1 MQPARTADPDPMS
14 VRFAPRFLAALAATV
29 ALAAAVCGC
38 GSTQATLDPI
48 AQAAQATTHSG
59 GSQIAMTAS
68 VQSPG
73 LGSTLTVR
81 GNGSFNMSRQEGE
94 LFFDVDGLP
103 AAAQARLPG
112 GHLQLTELFKD
123 GVLYMG
129 SPLFE
134 GKLPGGAKW
143 MKLDLAKVESSL
155 GIDVQSLSSGQS
167 NPTEFLQYLRGSGGS
182 VTAAGRERVRGV
194 ETTRYEGTVD
204 LERAAEQIPASDR
217 GKLEAAIKQLI
228 AKTGVRSYPVTVWID
243 DHHLVRRM
251 EMKMTISAGA
261 ATGAATI
268 DFEMFG
274 FGASP
279 GVNAPAAGETF
290 DATKLSLQSLAPGG

>member
-1 MQPARTADPDPMS
+1 MADPDSMRA
-14 VRFAPRFLAALAATV
+14 RFAPRSLVALLAAV
-29 ALAAAVCGC
+29 ALAAAVGGC

-68 VQSPG
+68 VQEPA
-73 LGSTLTVR
+73 LGSFLTVR

-94 LFFDVDGLP
+94 LFFDIDGLP
-103 AAAQARLPG
+103 VAAQARLPG

-143 MKLDLAKVESSL
+143 MKLDLTKVESSL

-182 VTAAGRERVRGV
+182 VTAAGHERVRGI

-204 LERAAEQIPASDR
+204 LERAAQQIPASDR

-228 AKTGVRSYPVTVWID
+228 AKTGVGSYPVTVWID

-251 EMKMTISAGA
+251 EMKMTTSAGA
-261 ATGAATI
+261 GAGAGAGAATI

-290 DATKLSLQSLAPGG
+290 DATKLSLQSLAPGA